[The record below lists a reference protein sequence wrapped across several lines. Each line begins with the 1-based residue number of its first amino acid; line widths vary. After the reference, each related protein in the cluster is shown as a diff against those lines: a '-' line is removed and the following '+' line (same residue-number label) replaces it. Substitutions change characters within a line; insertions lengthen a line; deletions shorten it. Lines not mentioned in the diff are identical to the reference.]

1 MKEGA
6 NVYSRQWFEFFHQN
20 IDEGRTSREVNFVCR
35 YAPQSEFQKIL
46 DVCCGMGRHSRA
58 LSKCGYA
65 VTGIDRDID
74 AVATARQLTGG
85 ASYIIADIRDYQ
97 LGPESLDAVI
107 VMGQSF
113 GHFDEATNLDILR
126 RLADG
131 VRKRGRIILDLW
143 DPEFFK
149 VHQEARDL
157 NTSRGVVR
165 ESKRVED
172 DRLFVELQY
181 PDGTEEKFEWQL
193 FKPPEMERFAE
204 PLGLVLSISC
214 SNFDKMKTP
223 SSTEPRIQ
231 FVLERE
237 T

>member
-6 NVYSRQWFEFFHQN
+6 NVYSRQWFGFFHQN
-20 IDEGRTSREVNFVCR
+20 IDEGRTSREVNFICR
-35 YAPQSEFQKIL
+35 HAPQSEFQKIL

-65 VTGIDRDID
+65 VTGIDRDTD
-74 AVATARQLTGG
+74 AVATARQLAGG

-97 LGPESLDAVI
+97 PAPATFHAAI

-113 GHFDEATNLDILR
+113 GHFDGATNLGVLR

-149 VHQEARDL
+149 VHQEACDL

-165 ESKRVED
+165 ESKRVEG
-172 DRLFVELQY
+172 DRLFIELHY
-181 PDGTEEKFEWQL
+181 PDGASENFEWQL
-193 FKPPEMERFAE
+193 FTPEQMEQLARAV
-204 PLGLVLSISC
+204 GLRLRVSC
-214 SNFDKMKTP
+214 SGFDLKNLP
-223 SSTEPRIQ
+223 WPGDPRIQ
-231 FVLERE
+231 FVLERS
-237 T
+237 